1 MSYFPSSI
9 ARVPNMLLS
18 NLTLGNI
25 NRTQLSLLDVQNQ
38 LSTMKEV
45 NRPSDDPVRYA
56 GIQVIT
62 RRQAQ
67 SQQTQ
72 RNLSNADAAL
82 GQLDTALS
90 QIGDVATQAKQIAL
104 AQVTSL
110 SSATER
116 ASQATVINQLITG
129 LFKTANTQGV
139 SGYVFGGSTPGTT
152 PLVEMNGG
160 YRYTGQGSGLMAD
173 LGFADAVPITLGA
186 NAAVGATSAR
196 VKGSVDLNP
205 NLTGATRLTDMNG
218 ARSLGVTLGTVQFS
232 FNGGATATVDL
243 SGAETV
249 TDIATKLT
257 NAIHGYESAN
267 GVTVLAAGGITTSGG
282 SIQIN
287 VAAGG
292 SLSISDLAG
301 GVTAQDLGLSQAAFT
316 PANANGA
323 SLDPK
328 LTLASPISSLAGVT
342 GPLGSIRIS
351 NMGRTTDVDLSGAAT
366 IEDIKSKI
374 ESLNMGLRV
383 SINSAGTGIDVINE
397 VATGSAQSM
406 SIAEVPANNLT
417 ATRLGIRTL
426 SASTP
431 ITD

>member
-257 NAIHGYESAN
+257 NAIH
-267 GVTVLAAGGITTSGG
+267 
-282 SIQIN
+282 
-287 VAAGG
+287 
-292 SLSISDLAG
+292 
-301 GVTAQDLGLSQAAFT
+301 
-316 PANANGA
+316 P
-323 SLDPK
+323 P
-328 LTLASPISSLAGVT
+328 
-342 GPLGSIRIS
+342 
-351 NMGRTTDVDLSGAAT
+351 
-366 IEDIKSKI
+366 
-374 ESLNMGLRV
+374 
-383 SINSAGTGIDVINE
+383 
-397 VATGSAQSM
+397 
-406 SIAEVPANNLT
+406 
-417 ATRLGIRTL
+417 
-426 SASTP
+426 
-431 ITD
+431 